1 MGAATQ
7 WPLLLLG
14 ILLCRLPWTFSST
27 RPRSLVSMVS
37 MRAAD
42 EDGILDGTF
51 KEVASNLVG
60 SMPLPGV
67 EKEAHD
73 AYRVGLNA
81 QTSGDLQM
89 AVRSYAQALRL
100 ESDPYDRSYIL
111 YNLGLCFAENG
122 EYSKAAKYYLMA
134 VDQNYELCS
143 AWNNLGVLF
152 HAQGMKAERDFR
164 SERADAL
171 FAKAAEYW
179 NRAASCSP
187 GTYQDAERWLLQTGR
202 ASGDWQSD
210 MLSAAGFR

>member
-1 MGAATQ
+1 LVRRRATE
-7 WPLLLLG
+7 
-14 ILLCRLPWTFSST
+14 
-27 RPRSLVSMVS
+27 
-37 MRAAD
+37 

-60 SMPLPGV
+60 SMPLPGI

-81 QTSGDLQM
+81 QTSGDLQT

-111 YNLGLCFAENG
+111 YNLGLCFADNG
-122 EYSKAAKYYLMA
+122 EYSKAAKYYFMA

-152 HAQGMKAERDFR
+152 HAQGVKAEQDFR

-202 ASGDWQSD
+202 ASGDWQND
-210 MLSAAGFR
+210 IMSAAGFR